1 MLINLKL
8 INLNTSPRSLFLHF
22 EKIDETLICECRT
35 KIKVVETPTSQ
46 TKTESLT
53 MEVQFTNIYLKIGA
67 ICMPLNCPKLRKL
80 SAEMMQLAKTTLLV
94 EILVAIAQPAEKK
107 N

>member
-1 MLINLKL
+1 
-8 INLNTSPRSLFLHF
+8 
-22 EKIDETLICECRT
+22 
-35 KIKVVETPTSQ
+35 
-46 TKTESLT
+46 
-53 MEVQFTNIYLKIGA
+53 
-67 ICMPLNCPKLRKL
+67 MPLNCPKLRKL